1 MQALKTKK
9 RLFKSAVALMDDH
22 GYENVTIEDI
32 SSKAGVSVG
41 AFYHYYKS
49 KSDIM
54 IELYMQIDDF
64 FKDVVAPKTETDD
77 VFENIRTYF
86 TSYADYQSGRGYS
99 HVKLLFETH
108 DRLFV
113 DKSRAMYS
121 LLREVLERG
130 RAAGQIS
137 EKYAIEEIEDFYFV
151 FARGLVYDWI
161 LHESDYDLEER
172 MLRRIDMIS
181 DGFRA
186 G

>member
-1 MQALKTKK
+1 
-9 RLFKSAVALMDDH
+9 MDDH

-32 SSKAGVSVG
+32 SRKAGVSVG

-54 IELYMQIDDF
+54 LELYMQIDDF
-64 FKDVVAPKTETDD
+64 FNDVVAPQIVSDD
-77 VFENIRTYF
+77 VFENIRAYF
-86 TSYADYQSGRGYS
+86 ANYAVYQSDKGYN

-121 LLREVLERG
+121 LLREVLEKG

-137 EKYAIEEIEDFYFV
+137 EKYSIEEIEDQYFV

-161 LHESDYDLEER
+161 LHESDYDMEER
-172 MLRRIDMIS
+172 MLRRIDMLS
-181 DGFRA
+181 HSFRA
-186 G
+186 I